1 MTRHVGEQHGGFAKL
16 LRHPGVAR
24 IVGSAVVARIPMGMT
39 AILLVILFSQETG
52 SFALAGIAVAANSLA
67 FAAVSPWFGRM
78 ADRGRAKAVLIIVG
92 ILQPVSTG
100 LLVLSMLLG
109 WPVAVALG
117 CAALTGAAVPPV
129 AAITRERWT
138 FVLPV
143 RLRKS
148 AFTLEAML
156 SELTY
161 IVGPLLATLALLVSG
176 PAMGLLVA
184 SLFVAIGSVLLAGT
198 PAVRQSAGGAERPKA
213 KERLWSRQ
221 VVAVLG
227 VGAGL
232 GLAFGMLEV
241 AIPAFALDNGGQV
254 YSALLIAVWSSAS
267 VIGGVVFMRMRLRAT
282 VHAQLS
288 VLVAMNTIA
297 FMVLGIADTV
307 LFLAVL
313 LAVGGLVM
321 APAAALEYQVAGIVA
336 PPGRTTETFTWL
348 NTGAYVGGA
357 MGSALAGFLIAP
369 IGYRATMSLSSAF
382 ALVGVASALW
392 SWRLQRHSTRGR
404 RGLIAVESE
413 SEPGRALA
421 TDPEG

>member
-1 MTRHVGEQHGGFAKL
+1 MTGSLREPNGGFAAL

-24 IVGSAVVARIPMGMT
+24 IVASAVVARIPMGMT
-39 AILLVILFSQETG
+39 AILLVLLFSQETG
-52 SFALAGIAVAANSLA
+52 SFAFAGIAVAANSLA

-78 ADRGRAKAVLIIVG
+78 ADRGRARAVLIIVG
-92 ILQPVSTG
+92 ILQPISTG
-100 LLVLSMLLG
+100 MLVLSMLLD
-109 WPVAVALG
+109 WPVAISLA

-129 AAITRERWT
+129 GAITRERWT

-143 RLRKS
+143 HLRTS

-161 IVGPLLATLALLVSG
+161 IVGPLLATLALLVAG

-184 SLFVAIGSVLLAGT
+184 SFFVAIGSVLLAAT
-198 PAVRQSAGGAERPKA
+198 PAVRQSAGAKGRPKL
-213 KERLWSRQ
+213 KERLWSRP

-267 VIGGVVFMRMRLRAT
+267 VIGGLVFMRMRLRAT

-288 VLVAMNTIA
+288 VLVALNAIG

-313 LAVGGLVM
+313 LAIGGLVM
-321 APAAALEYQVAGIVA
+321 APAAASEYQVAGIVA

-357 MGSALAGFLIAP
+357 LGSAFAGFLIEP

-382 ALVGVASALW
+382 ALLGVASALW
-392 SWRLQRHSTRGR
+392 SWRLQRGSARGQHR
-404 RGLIAVESE
+404 LIAVESE
-413 SEPGRALA
+413 DERAFEA
-421 TDPEG
+421 EQEG